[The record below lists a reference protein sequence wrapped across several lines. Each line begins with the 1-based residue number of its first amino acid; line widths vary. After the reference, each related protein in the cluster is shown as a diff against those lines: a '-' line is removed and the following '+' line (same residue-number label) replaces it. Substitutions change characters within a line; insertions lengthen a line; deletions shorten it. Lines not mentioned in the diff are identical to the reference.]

1 MSVHITGRALSGET
15 RMLMQAKGTLD
26 NWRDG
31 LVMRMETEI
40 DDLNKAFEDGFHLV
54 TSEVVE
60 TDQGKA
66 FWLLLRKPDTG
77 APGLLDEL
85 MSAAIL
91 PGAPMEQVPAASSPS
106 PAPKPLGRVETID
119 DVLMRGDYVIL
130 DTETTDKNGSEIIQI
145 AIINSR
151 GETLLNTL
159 VNPHGGIT
167 QGAIGVHGITADM
180 VKFQP
185 TFPELLPQLKELL
198 TGKDIIVYNAVFD
211 RKAFHQSGEA
221 WELPKIEWKEIAT
234 WHCAMERFAVIYGQ
248 WNDWRKS
255 FTWKKLSEAAAFYGV
270 AADGAHDAL
279 TDCRITLEVCRKM
292 VETGFKKVKSA

>member
-1 MSVHITGRALSGET
+1 
-15 RMLMQAKGTLD
+15 MLMQAKGTLD
-26 NWRDG
+26 NWREG
-31 LVMRMETEI
+31 LVTRMETEI

-54 TSEVVE
+54 TSEVIE

-66 FWLLLRKPDTG
+66 FWLLLHKPDTG
-77 APGLLDEL
+77 APGLLDGL
-85 MSAAIL
+85 MSAAI
-91 PGAPMEQVPAASSPS
+91 PPAAASPS
-106 PAPKPLGRVETID
+106 NTPKPLGRAETID

-159 VNPHGGIT
+159 VKPHGEIT
-167 QGAIGVHGITADM
+167 QGAIGVHGITADQ

-211 RKAFHQSGEA
+211 RKALHQSAEA
-221 WELPKIEWKEIAT
+221 WVIDKTEWKEISS
-234 WHCAMERFAVIYGQ
+234 WYCAMERFAVVYGQ

-292 VETGFKKVKSA
+292 VETGFKKSGAA